1 MVTRQSVLESLYQN
15 ILEGFVVAVS
25 DDVYRALEAGFTPA
39 VILKTMVAAMDE
51 VSRRFENQTCF
62 VPETLIACRAMKE
75 GMGVLKPA
83 LRATEIPP
91 LAKIVIGTVEGDIH
105 DIGKNLAGLL
115 FEGAGFEVID
125 LGVEVLP
132 QQYVEAVRTH
142 LPQLVGMSC
151 LLTTTMLHMTRTIKA
166 LEEAGLRQQVKIII
180 GGSPITQAFADK
192 IGADIYAS
200 DAVNGVHQARLMLH
214 A

>member
-1 MVTRQSVLESLYQN
+1 MATSQSVLESLYQN
-15 ILEGFVVAVS
+15 IVEGFVVAVS
-25 DDVYRALEAGFTPA
+25 DDVYRALETGHTPI

-62 VPETLIACRAMKE
+62 VPETLIASRAMKE

-83 LRATEIPP
+83 LKVTGVPP
-91 LAKIVIGTVEGDIH
+91 LARIVIGTVEGDIH
-105 DIGKNLAGLL
+105 DIGKNLVALL

-132 QQYVEAVRTH
+132 QQFVEAVQTH
-142 LPQLVGMSC
+142 RPHLVGMSC
-151 LLTTTMLHMTRTIKA
+151 LLTTTMLHMSRTIKA

-180 GGSPITQAFADK
+180 GGSPVTQAFADK
-192 IGADIYAS
+192 IGADIYAA
-200 DAVNGVHQARLMLH
+200 DGVSGVRQARVMLQ

>member
-15 ILEGFVVAVS
+15 IVEGFVIAVG
-25 DDVYRALEAGFTPA
+25 DDVHRALETGHTPII
-39 VILKTMVAAMDE
+39 ILKTMVAAMDE

-62 VPETLIACRAMKE
+62 VPETLIASRAMKE

-83 LRATEIPP
+83 LRATGAPP
-91 LAKIVIGTVEGDIH
+91 LARIVIGTVEGDIH
-105 DIGKNLAGLL
+105 DIGKNLAALL

-132 QQYVEAVRTH
+132 RQYVEAVQAH
-142 LPQLVGMSC
+142 HSDLVGMSC
-151 LLTTTMLHMTRTIKA
+151 LLTTSMLHMTRTIKA

-180 GGSPITQAFADK
+180 GGSPVTQAFADK

-200 DAVNGVHQARLMLH
+200 DAASGVRKAKAMLRK
-214 A
+214 